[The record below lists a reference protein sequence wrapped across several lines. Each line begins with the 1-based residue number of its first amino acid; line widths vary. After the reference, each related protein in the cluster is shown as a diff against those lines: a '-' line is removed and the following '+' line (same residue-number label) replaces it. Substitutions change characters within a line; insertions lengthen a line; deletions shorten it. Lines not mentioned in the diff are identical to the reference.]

1 MSPPALRPGYPL
13 AWRAGSVLLAG
24 GGLYATYS
32 LFAQRAHAESP
43 EAQAPAPTPR
53 PVFSRFGPTTLRV
66 QAVQEVNHNM
76 KKLVLAYPDP
86 EAKSGLQPISSLI
99 TLTHPP
105 GRWLPLPRPYTPIS
119 DLDEKGHLTL
129 LIKKYPHGRGSSY
142 LHALQPGDS
151 LTVLAARRGYQHQ
164 EPNQFSHVY
173 LLAGGAGITPCYQ
186 LIQTILK
193 DPAENTK
200 LTLLF
205 GGNTEADLVLR
216 EELEVLARGFPD
228 RLRVVYTVSQGRDV
242 GGSGGQGEGKGK
254 GEVKEGRIDEALL
267 RENILDSA
275 GRVKVFVSGP
285 PGMEKALVGG
295 KGEEGVLQKLGFGK
309 EQIHRF

>member
-32 LFAQRAHAESP
+32 LFAQRAHAEAP
-43 EAQAPAPTPR
+43 EAQAPAPAPTPR

-66 QAVQEVNHNM
+66 QAVQEVNHNT

-86 EAKSGLQPISSLI
+86 EARSGLQPISSLI

-129 LIKKYPHGRGSSY
+129 LIKKYPHGRASSY

-151 LTVLAARRGYQHQ
+151 LTVLTARRGYQHSK
-164 EPNQFSHVY
+164 PNQFSHVY

-186 LIQTILK
+186 LIRTILQ
-193 DPAENTK
+193 DPAETTK

-216 EELEVLARGFPD
+216 EELEAFVRRFPE
-228 RLRVVYTVSQGRDV
+228 RLRVVYTVSRGR
-242 GGSGGQGEGKGK
+242 EGK
-254 GEVKEGRIDEALL
+254 GEVREGRIDEALL
-267 RENILDSA
+267 RENLLNNE

-285 PGMEKALVGG
+285 PGMEKALIGG
-295 KGEEGVLQKLGFGK
+295 KGEEGVLQKLGFGR
-309 EQIHRF
+309 EQIHQF